1 MKIGEFTDAFE
12 RMALN
17 ESLKESFKILK
28 GEEEYAYEDLGN
40 AGINPKDVEAYAG
53 GDDGDVFYIIFKD
66 GSKKVFFNHAGMTQS
81 AAECGLDNDEEV
93 ENFESFELYESF
105 KDPIRKRS
113 RRVNEAFDYDQ
124 AVAYI
129 ESKGIGCD
137 PCQDIE
143 GEHVCDL
150 LDELGGGLGSEDY
163 SKEELDRIVSSALEF
178 KKDAETWDDDFEESL
193 EEDMGDKYKI
203 VYEPYERYTSS
214 GVNEATFTA
223 PTLYDA
229 LCKLCDNM
237 HLYLDREQI
246 EEEQMTAEDI
256 VNYITSINGD
266 GCDYIFKFENLSS
279 GEVIIDGGDPEDFMD
294 DWDYE
299 EDDDLYECFDM
310 QSMLKEAF
318 RLQEA
323 LINAKNVEPFK
334 EDYTVWFETPGGDAD
349 IAGTYKD
356 RETAELVASDLD
368 DSWIEETKNESFT
381 SQYPDLLESK
391 QVLPIRKVLQGS
403 DIMSIIDRNPREA
416 IKKAIEIV
424 SNSDEVSDKDKYEF
438 KRNMQGN
445 LNKAISTLATYF
457 YDVNKAKI

>member
-1 MKIGEFTDAFE
+1 MKIGEFTNAFE

-17 ESLKESFKILK
+17 ESFN
-28 GEEEYAYEDLGN
+28 EE
-40 AGINPKDVEAYAG
+40 
-53 GDDGDVFYIIFKD
+53 
-66 GSKKVFFNHAGMTQS
+66 
-81 AAECGLDNDEEV
+81 
-93 ENFESFELYESF
+93 
-105 KDPIRKRS
+105 RS

-193 EEDMGDKYKI
+193 
-203 VYEPYERYTSS
+203 
-214 GVNEATFTA
+214 
-223 PTLYDA
+223 
-229 LCKLCDNM
+229 
-237 HLYLDREQI
+237 
-246 EEEQMTAEDI
+246 
-256 VNYITSINGD
+256 
-266 GCDYIFKFENLSS
+266 
-279 GEVIIDGGDPEDFMD
+279 
-294 DWDYE
+294 
-299 EDDDLYECFDM
+299 
-310 QSMLKEAF
+310 KES
-318 RLQEA
+318 
-323 LINAKNVEPFK
+323 
-334 EDYTVWFETPGGDAD
+334 YTVWFETPDGDAD

-368 DSWIEETKNESFT
+368 DSWIEETKNESLTEAWGPNHKYLWDMVEDEGIDVLGLVKSLMQFISEEDLKDFLT
-381 SQYPDLLESK
+381 YNNLATDTDINQYPDLLESK

-416 IKKAIEIV
+416 IKKAVEIV

>member
-178 KKDAETWDDDFEESL
+178 KKDAETWDDDFEGSL
-193 EEDMGDKYKI
+193 
-203 VYEPYERYTSS
+203 
-214 GVNEATFTA
+214 
-223 PTLYDA
+223 
-229 LCKLCDNM
+229 
-237 HLYLDREQI
+237 
-246 EEEQMTAEDI
+246 
-256 VNYITSINGD
+256 
-266 GCDYIFKFENLSS
+266 
-279 GEVIIDGGDPEDFMD
+279 
-294 DWDYE
+294 
-299 EDDDLYECFDM
+299 
-310 QSMLKEAF
+310 
-318 RLQEA
+318 
-323 LINAKNVEPFK
+323 K

-368 DSWIEETKNESFT
+368 DSWIEETKNESFKLNEEGNT
-381 SQYPDLLESK
+381 SKRVTQISIDLLWDPEAYPDYDPKSLMEDIESEIEASDIGMTVLGYDFEDLTSTYINQYPDLLESK

-424 SNSDEVSDKDKYEF
+424 SNSNEVSDKDKYEF